1 MRASRVENIYI
12 MSLCRINTLLQNP
25 KEKKTLPESRKQA
38 TEEKEAVTLDKRRQE
53 GKESVDRHANQK
65 GLLPSHFVCQASP
78 EECPH
83 HHAEVHYAA
92 CNTQKTRRH
101 VRAGRN
107 EARSS
112 KWTSDRRRSRI
123 LRGGRSFTNR
133 FSRIRE
139 SDFKLENK
147 LWGFPRAAMG
157 DGKGGRWERH
167 VLPSLVGRGTPSGQ
181 A

>member
-1 MRASRVENIYI
+1 MVMRASRVENMYI

-92 CNTQKTRRH
+92 CNTQKTRKH
-101 VRAGRN
+101 IRAGRN
-107 EARSS
+107 DPRSS
-112 KWTSDRRRSRI
+112 K
-123 LRGGRSFTNR
+123 
-133 FSRIRE
+133 
-139 SDFKLENK
+139 
-147 LWGFPRAAMG
+147 
-157 DGKGGRWERH
+157 
-167 VLPSLVGRGTPSGQ
+167 
-181 A
+181 